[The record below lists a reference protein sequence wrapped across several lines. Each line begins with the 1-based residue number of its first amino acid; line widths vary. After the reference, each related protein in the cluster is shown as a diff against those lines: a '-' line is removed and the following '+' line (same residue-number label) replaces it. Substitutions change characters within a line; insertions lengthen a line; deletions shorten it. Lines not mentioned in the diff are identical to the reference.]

1 MTFTP
6 RLNHLFRILLN
17 NTEPV
22 SVNELAAQ
30 MNTSKRTVF
39 REMENINSL
48 LRSYNL
54 SITAKAGVGIRLE
67 GKEEAREN
75 LSKELLSLNESE
87 PMDKEDRRK
96 RLIVEILKNQSVKKL
111 YYYSNLFK
119 VSEGTISN
127 DMDVIADWFKKN
139 DLSLS
144 RRQGYGVA
152 LEGTEEAYR
161 RALTQ
166 FIYENINSEQLLEL
180 FDDVDK
186 GMGVK
191 QSIYPLIDTSLLIRV
206 IDALKTIQNKKLERM
221 TEGSRIRL
229 VIYLSIA
236 VERIMKQKKIS
247 MDTELIL
254 NLKADE
260 DYALADNIGD
270 TLEQWLQFKM
280 SDEERAYLCIHIKSA
295 KQKYIDKDHDDDF
308 YIDHYELMRLIYKM
322 MDHFSPEVIS
332 ELKSDEIL
340 LNGLIAH
347 LEPTLIRLK
356 HNMEIQNN
364 MLEQIRN
371 LYPEIFE
378 QSRNAARAITET
390 YGFAVPEEEVGY
402 LATHFGAAVI
412 RMKEKSMHRKVVNIG
427 VVCASGIGVSY
438 LMTSR
443 IKNMFKEDVQ
453 IKSYAQEEL
462 TAKALSEIDILVSSF
477 PLTNLTR
484 PYLLVSPLPTEENLE
499 KIRREINKCAYVE
512 TGQVSSENKSEDF
525 MLQLQ
530 KTWGMA
536 ESIQSVLTQFNI
548 SYIDENVTFD
558 ELVSQAGKYFGSCE
572 ENGKKIYEDLIS
584 REKINTQVIESY
596 GFALLHAKTYGV
608 VSPVFSLILPNHPP
622 FHDKY
627 MKGAQMAVVM
637 LAPKGSGR
645 TEHSQM
651 MGKLSSALIENE
663 EFLQTLKSGDKDR
676 AHAQIQQIL
685 EDYFFYK
692 IKEFRP

>member
-22 SVNELAAQ
+22 SVNDLAVQ

-39 REMENINSL
+39 REMENIDSL
-48 LRSYNL
+48 LRFYNL
-54 SITAKAGVGIRLE
+54 RITAKAGVGIRLE
-67 GKEEAREN
+67 GGEEDKKS
-75 LSKELLSLNESE
+75 LSNALMSQDKSE

-96 RLIVEILKNQSVKKL
+96 RLIAEILKNQNVNKL

-166 FIYENINSEQLLEL
+166 FIYENSNSEQLLKL
-180 FDDVDK
+180 FDDGDK
-186 GMGVK
+186 AAAEK
-191 QSIYPLIDTSLLIRV
+191 QSVDSLVDTPTLQRI
-206 IDALKTIQNKKLERM
+206 IAALKTIQSRKLERM

-229 VIYLSIA
+229 VIYLSVA
-236 VERIMKQKKIS
+236 VERMIKQKNIS
-247 MDTELIL
+247 METELVSK
-254 NLKADE
+254 LKADE
-260 DYALADNIGD
+260 DYALADLIGN
-270 TLEQWLQFKM
+270 TLDQWLPFKM
-280 SDEERAYLCIHIKSA
+280 PDAERAYLCIHIKSA
-295 KQKYIDKDHDDDF
+295 KQKYIDKDRDDDF
-308 YIDHYELMRLIYKM
+308 YIDHYKLMHLIYRM
-322 MDHFSPEVIS
+322 MERFSPEIVS
-332 ELKSDEIL
+332 ELKTDEIL
-340 LNGLIAH
+340 LGGLIAH

-378 QSRNAARAITET
+378 QSRNAAQAITEF
-390 YGFAVPEEEVGY
+390 YGFAVPETEIGY

-412 RMKEKSMHRKVVNIG
+412 RLKEKKIHRKVVSIG

-443 IKNMFKEDVQ
+443 IKNRFKEDVRV
-453 IKSYAQEEL
+453 KSYAQEEL
-462 TAKALSEIDILVSSF
+462 TGKALNEIEILVSSF
-477 PLTNLTR
+477 PLTNLAR
-484 PYLLVSPLPTEENLE
+484 PFILVSPLPTEEDLE
-499 KIRREINKCAYVE
+499 KIRREINQCAYVE
-512 TGQVSSENKSEDF
+512 TGQMPLENKNADF
-525 MLQLQ
+525 MGRLH

-536 ESIQSVLTQFNI
+536 ESIQAVLAQFSV
-548 SYIDENVTFD
+548 SGIDENVTFD
-558 ELVSQAGKYFGSCE
+558 ELVRQASCRFGNCE
-572 ENGKKIYEDLIS
+572 ENRKVIYDDITA
-584 REKINTQVIESY
+584 REKINTQVIADY
-596 GFALLHAKTYGV
+596 GFALLHAKTDGV
-608 VSPVFSLILPNHPP
+608 VSPVFSLILPNQAP
-622 FHDKY
+622 FRSEY

-637 LAPKGSGR
+637 LVPKATGGA
-645 TEHSQM
+645 EHSQM

-663 EFLQTLKSGDKDR
+663 EFLNTLKSGDRDR
-676 AHAQIQQIL
+676 AYAQIQQIL
-685 EDYFFYK
+685 EEYFFYK
-692 IKEFRP
+692 IKEFCP